1 MASPPFYADWKF
13 WSVVV
18 SLVAIAL
25 SQLPPV
31 HIMLRRAKLD
41 IDVYSR
47 IVINHKVGN
56 PNAQLHLILSNIGG
70 RILKIRSISLRFRRG
85 IEDDFTLPAQNY
97 FQQPA
102 DKESVLLTSFKLK
115 PNDEWGH
122 VVNFL
127 NLFSRTEDK
136 EYRKIESDLR
146 NDILNKLNVQ
156 KQLEEQLSQD
166 DPIAKIDRTIHSTS
180 SDYVIASDDKVQPAL
195 AFFDKKFRWMPGE
208 YSMTLEVKAEPPSA
222 SITKQF
228 RVTIFETDSNEL
240 REFREDYK
248 YGAGIYFDIP
258 KHSGLIL
265 PLSNS

>member
-1 MASPPFYADWKF
+1 MAPVPFYADWKF

-18 SLVAIAL
+18 SLIAIAL

-41 IDVYSR
+41 VEAYSR

-56 PNAQLHLILSNIGG
+56 PNVQLHLILSNIGG
-70 RILKIRSISLRFRRG
+70 RTVKVKSICLEFKRG
-85 IEDDFTLPAQNY
+85 IEDGFTLPAQNY

-115 PNDEWGH
+115 PADEWGH

-127 NLFSRTEDK
+127 NFFSRTEEK
-136 EYRKIESDLR
+136 EYRQIESNLR
-146 NDILNKLNVQ
+146 TDILNKLN
-156 KQLEEQLSQD
+156 KRKMLAESLSKN
-166 DPIAKIDRTIHSTS
+166 DPIAKIDHVMSSTE
-180 SDYVIASDDKVQPAL
+180 SDFVTASDDKVQPVL
-195 AFFDKKFRWMPGE
+195 TFFDKKFRWLPGE
-208 YSMTLEVKAEPPSA
+208 YSISLKVQAEPASA

-228 RVTIFETDSNEL
+228 RVTIFESDSNEL
-240 REFREDYK
+240 LEFREDFK
-248 YGAGIYFDIP
+248 FGAGVYFDIP